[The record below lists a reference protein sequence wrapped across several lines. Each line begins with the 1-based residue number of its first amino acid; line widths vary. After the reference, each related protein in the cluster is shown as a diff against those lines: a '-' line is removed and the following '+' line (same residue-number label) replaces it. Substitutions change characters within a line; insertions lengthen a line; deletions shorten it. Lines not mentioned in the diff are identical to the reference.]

1 MSVPSKSICRE
12 GWLVEP
18 VCQRQSA
25 YAVHKSEMSEKKK
38 WGVLPLVVCCRG
50 KLMDWL
56 LHVLVVF
63 PRTRETLTAVLYEM
77 NHINEDHNLLPLL

>member
-25 YAVHKSEMSEKKK
+25 YAVHKSEMSEKKNGGCFL
-38 WGVLPLVVCCRG
+38 WLFAVGVS
-50 KLMDWL
+50 
-56 LHVLVVF
+56 
-63 PRTRETLTAVLYEM
+63 
-77 NHINEDHNLLPLL
+77 